1 MRACRGLARDPRAH
15 AHRRQLEWV
24 SLHSSASQHG
34 HITWGYTLVP
44 LRFPMPPQLPPPL
57 CTCQLHNLDVAEKC
71 LETYLLEVRRY
82 GQDLS
87 AVEVNDQFLCRAYY
101 ALGQLVSEN
110 SKQLKVHR
118 GRGVVW
124 VGGRG
129 AAREWVVER

>member
-1 MRACRGLARDPRAH
+1 
-15 AHRRQLEWV
+15 
-24 SLHSSASQHG
+24 
-34 HITWGYTLVP
+34 
-44 LRFPMPPQLPPPL
+44 MPHQLPPPF

-110 SKQLKVHR
+110 SKQLKVHE
-118 GRGVVW
+118 GRGVIQAW
-124 VGGRG
+124 GRG
-129 AAREWVVER
+129 GASCGAMRDWGRRV